1 MTQASRVLVSRKNT
15 ESNKRHVRDLRYS
28 GWQKPYLDAMLE
40 MNPDRLKD
48 RVASAEAAI
57 QLRLRELAD
66 SPDSQAERQCL
77 ADARNGLLVL
87 KKETSAPPSNNH
99 GASSRVS
106 SPLPGMK

>member
-1 MTQASRVLVSRKNT
+1 MTQASRVFVSRKNT
-15 ESNKRHVRDLRYS
+15 ETSKRHVQDLNYS

-87 KKETSAPPSNNH
+87 KKETSATPSKH
-99 GASSRVS
+99 GVPSPVS
-106 SPLPGMK
+106 SPCQE

>member
-1 MTQASRVLVSRKNT
+1 MTQASRLLGSRTNT
-15 ESNKRHVRDLRYS
+15 ETHKRHVQGLKYFVS
-28 GWQKPYLDAMLE
+28 QKPYWDAMLE

-48 RVASAEAAI
+48 RVASAQAAI

-87 KKETSAPPSNNH
+87 KKETSAPPSNH

-106 SPLPGMK
+106 IPLPG

>member
-1 MTQASRVLVSRKNT
+1 MTQASRVFVTRKNT
-15 ESNKRHVRDLRYS
+15 EKYKRDVQDLNYS

-40 MNPDRLKD
+40 MNPDRIKD

-66 SPDSQAERQCL
+66 APESQLERQCL

-87 KKETSAPPSNNH
+87 EKETAAPPSNH
-99 GASSRVS
+99 GVSSRAS
-106 SPLPGMK
+106 

>member
-1 MTQASRVLVSRKNT
+1 MTQASRVFVRRKNT
-15 ESNKRHVRDLRYS
+15 ETNKRHIRDLMHS

-40 MNPDRLKD
+40 INPDRLKD

-57 QLRLRELAD
+57 QLRLRELAG

-87 KKETSAPPSNNH
+87 KKETSATPGKHGVPSPVS
-99 GASSRVS
+99 SSRQE
-106 SPLPGMK
+106 

>member
-1 MTQASRVLVSRKNT
+1 MTQASRVFSGRENT
-15 ESNKRHVRDLRYS
+15 ETYKRHVQDLNDS

-57 QLRLRELAD
+57 QLRLRELGD

-87 KKETSAPPSNNH
+87 KRETPAVPSDH
-99 GASSRVS
+99 GVS
-106 SPLPGMK
+106 SSVSSLGQE

>member
-1 MTQASRVLVSRKNT
+1 MTQAGRVFVSRKNSET
-15 ESNKRHVRDLRYS
+15 YKGHAPDLKYS
-28 GWQKPYLDAMLE
+28 SWQEPYLDAMLE

-66 SPDSQAERQCL
+66 APESQLERQCL

-87 KKETSAPPSNNH
+87 EKETAAPPSNH
-99 GASSRVS
+99 GVSSRASSS
-106 SPLPGMK
+106 FQE

>member
-1 MTQASRVLVSRKNT
+1 VTQASRAFVSRKNT
-15 ESNKRHVRDLRYS
+15 ETYKRHVQDLNYS

-48 RVASAEAAI
+48 RVASVEAAI

-87 KKETSAPPSNNH
+87 KKETSAPPSNH
-99 GASSRVS
+99 GVPSRVS
-106 SPLPGMK
+106 SSCQE